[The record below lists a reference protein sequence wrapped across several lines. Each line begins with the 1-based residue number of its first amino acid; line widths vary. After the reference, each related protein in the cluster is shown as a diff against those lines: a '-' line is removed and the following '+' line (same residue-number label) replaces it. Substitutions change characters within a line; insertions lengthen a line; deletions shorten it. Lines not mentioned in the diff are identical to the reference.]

1 MQESIEWLRGVV
13 MPIFTH
19 RLSTIKNVG
28 YIYVIDEGRII
39 EQGTFST
46 LSSLRGSAFRR
57 TFELQRVMSSQKCHG
72 VFR

>member
-1 MQESIEWLRGVV
+1 MAERCGNAH
-13 MPIFTH
+13 FTH